1 MVSTS
6 LKRIGKSTGDLG
18 PLALSSRSALVNQPW
33 WHVIHLAAKRGQQ
46 KTTSLT
52 YRAKKGTTWTWY
64 HRIIFLMLQ
73 LLLIVSAPGAK
84 RSIVFQPGTTWRRLT
99 EPLRE
104 SAWHHGERLLD
115 QLEKGYWINW
125 IFFSSVVADL
135 ALRLGPDSGR
145 SGKKKYKIY
154 ETLWLHKRGT
164 SWLSQNK
171 EKKHGNRFSALTPP
185 RATAC

>member
-1 MVSTS
+1 
-6 LKRIGKSTGDLG
+6 
-18 PLALSSRSALVNQPW
+18 
-33 WHVIHLAAKRGQQ
+33 
-46 KTTSLT
+46 
-52 YRAKKGTTWTWY
+52 
-64 HRIIFLMLQ
+64 MLQ

-84 RSIVFQPGTTWRRLT
+84 RSLPAWDHLEKAHGTPSRKRMASWRKIT
-99 EPLRE
+99 G
-104 SAWHHGERLLD
+104 SVGERLLD
-115 QLEKGYWINW
+115 QL

-171 EKKHGNRFSALTPP
+171 DKKHGNSDDPQISRPDLRFAS
-185 RATAC
+185 RKTAKQHKTGPEPHQTKTTQIHGDCLQTR